1 MAESTQISLLGPP
14 EIYQQSATPT
24 PTPTPTSKS
33 DPFMDLMVEN
43 FNNTVINQNPPMGL
57 TENFS
62 PTFLSTGNP
71 CLDFF
76 FHVVPDTP
84 PETLVQRLQLA
95 WDQDPLKA
103 LKLVCHL
110 RGVRGTGKS
119 DKEGGYTAALWLH
132 KHHPKTLACNVA
144 SLADFGYFKDL
155 LEILFR
161 LLEGPDARKLAKEVY
176 GNWKLEK
183 EMKKTRKEMKK
194 TRKLLK
200 NSGNRR
206 GFGVYRGFG
215 GRRGF
220 SGNRVGGLGKTDN
233 IKKNGPK
240 LTREE
245 KRIERAKRVVE
256 RFNSDPDFKLLHD
269 RGFEKISLAAKWCP
283 SLDSSYDKITLL
295 CETIAK
301 KVFPREE
308 YPEYEGVEEAHYAYR
323 VRDRLRK
330 QILVPLRKALEL
342 PEVYMGAND
351 WGSIPYN
358 RVASVAMKIYKGKFF
373 EHDDERFQEYLEK
386 VETGEAKI
394 AAGALLPTR

>member
-1 MAESTQISLLGPP
+1 MAASTSISLLGPP
-14 EIYQQSATPT
+14 EIYQQSAAPSTAPT
-24 PTPTPTSKS
+24 ITKT

-43 FNNTVINQNPPMGL
+43 FNNTVINQNPPTGL

-132 KHHPKTLACNVA
+132 KHHPKTLAGNVA

-176 GNWKLEK
+176 ENWKLEK
-183 EMKKTRKEMKK
+183 EMKKTNKEMKK
-194 TRKLLK
+194 RRKSLK
-200 NSGNRR
+200 NIGARR

-220 SGNRVGGLGKTDN
+220 RARGGYGGRRGFGGNRVGGLEKTEN
-233 IKKNGPK
+233 IKK

-269 RGFEKISLAAKWCP
+269 RVSDLFAQCLRSDIK
-283 SLDSSYDKITLL
+283 LL
-295 CETIAK
+295 NS
-301 KVFPREE
+301 
-308 YPEYEGVEEAHYAYR
+308 G
-323 VRDRLRK
+323 
-330 QILVPLRKALEL
+330 
-342 PEVYMGAND
+342 N
-351 WGSIPYN
+351 
-358 RVASVAMKIYKGKFF
+358 
-373 EHDDERFQEYLEK
+373 
-386 VETGEAKI
+386 
-394 AAGALLPTR
+394 